1 MKKLIFV
8 LLCII
13 LLATNGCRFHFA
25 EVPVENNAYVVT
37 DELGRTVKIPHK
49 PQRIVSTT
57 YGTDEVLLDL
67 VDISRIVGLSKYA
80 GNPDITFVT
89 EAQREAVGHV
99 VELNPEN
106 IMELNPDLVIISSA
120 VSNGITEVLSGMG
133 VPVYVSVTATTWD
146 EVELKVQGMAKAVG
160 ESERGD
166 QVVSRMRMKRKAIE
180 EKLSVLSPNQEKT
193 VVALSFRGIIGKRG
207 TLFNEILKMAHVKNG
222 ADGIDIPKGAGVYL
236 SNELIPSINPDV
248 FLLPVWKT
256 REGDDENE
264 FKKELMQNS
273 AYQDVKAVKNN
284 QFIFF
289 SERYKYVMSQHVTD
303 SVEAVARAVYPELWE

>member
-1 MKKLIFV
+1 M
-8 LLCII
+8 
-13 LLATNGCRFHFA
+13 
-25 EVPVENNAYVVT
+25 
-37 DELGRTVKIPHK
+37 
-49 PQRIVSTT
+49 
-57 YGTDEVLLDL
+57 
-67 VDISRIVGLSKYA
+67 
-80 GNPDITFVT
+80 
-89 EAQREAVGHV
+89 
-99 VELNPEN
+99 
-106 IMELNPDLVIISSA
+106 
-120 VSNGITEVLSGMG
+120 
-133 VPVYVSVTATTWD
+133 
-146 EVELKVQGMAKAVG
+146 QGMAKAVG

-166 QVVSRMRMKRKAIE
+166 QVVSRMHMKRKAIE

-264 FKKELMQNS
+264 FKKELMQNP

>member
-1 MKKLIFV
+1 MKIAIF
-8 LLCII
+8 
-13 LLATNGCRFHFA
+13 
-25 EVPVENNAYVVT
+25 
-37 DELGRTVKIPHK
+37 
-49 PQRIVSTT
+49 STT
-57 YGTDEVLLDL
+57 YKEEIDAPLRQTVNFLLSHGVDVLIERDFYAQIATKMKNFPMCKTINTD
-67 VDISRIVGLSKYA
+67 
-80 GNPDITFVT
+80 T
-89 EAQREAVGHV
+89 
-99 VELNPEN
+99 LNA
-106 IMELNPDLVIISSA
+106 DLVIMSSA

-264 FKKELMQNS
+264 FKKELMQNP

>member
-13 LLATNGCRFHFA
+13 FLATNGCRFHFA

-207 TLFNEILKMAHVKNG
+207 TLFNEILKMAH
-222 ADGIDIPKGAGVYL
+222 YL
-236 SNELIPSINPDV
+236 ANELFPSINPDV

-264 FKKELMQNS
+264 FKKELMQNP

>member
-25 EVPVENNAYVVT
+25 EVPVENSAYVVT

-49 PQRIVSTT
+49 PQRIVSAT

-89 EAQREAVGHV
+89 EVQREAVGHV

-222 ADGIDIPKGAGVYL
+222 ADGIDIPKGTGVYL
-236 SNELIPSINPDV
+236 SNELIPSIC
-248 FLLPVWKT
+248 LLYT
-256 REGDDENE
+256 SDAADD
-264 FKKELMQNS
+264 
-273 AYQDVKAVKNN
+273 
-284 QFIFF
+284 
-289 SERYKYVMSQHVTD
+289 
-303 SVEAVARAVYPELWE
+303 

>member
-13 LLATNGCRFHFA
+13 FLATNGCRFHFA

-89 EAQREAVGHV
+89 EAQRE
-99 VELNPEN
+99 
-106 IMELNPDLVIISSA
+106 
-120 VSNGITEVLSGMG
+120 
-133 VPVYVSVTATTWD
+133 
-146 EVELKVQGMAKAVG
+146 AVG

-264 FKKELMQNS
+264 FKKELMQNP

>member
-1 MKKLIFV
+1 
-8 LLCII
+8 
-13 LLATNGCRFHFA
+13 
-25 EVPVENNAYVVT
+25 
-37 DELGRTVKIPHK
+37 
-49 PQRIVSTT
+49 
-57 YGTDEVLLDL
+57 
-67 VDISRIVGLSKYA
+67 
-80 GNPDITFVT
+80 
-89 EAQREAVGHV
+89 
-99 VELNPEN
+99 
-106 IMELNPDLVIISSA
+106 MELNPDLVIISSA

-248 FLLPVWKT
+248 FYFLCGKRGKGMMKMSLKRSLCKILLI
-256 REGDDENE
+256 R
-264 FKKELMQNS
+264 M
-273 AYQDVKAVKNN
+273 
-284 QFIFF
+284 
-289 SERYKYVMSQHVTD
+289 
-303 SVEAVARAVYPELWE
+303 